1 MITGQAPTFMFGNH
15 TSSLLPLHSYLFTLT
30 SSLLSPLSSLFTPH
44 LSRLYIKKEVF
55 APFYLL
61 KALDSR
67 KKTLYLQSIVICTR
81 VP

>member
-30 SSLLSPLSSLFTPH
+30 SYLFTPH